1 MSARRA
7 NANQDHHLNIVTWTK
22 WRRLALLALFAASG
36 LVRADGA
43 AAFERIALSANV
55 QSSQIDV
62 YYYRPKGAGPF
73 LLLVLSHGS
82 PRNAEDR
89 GNFGP
94 NTMHAQ
100 AEAYASSGVAVFVP
114 IRRGYGGRGDWAEGY
129 GGCSRADFYGAGL
142 AGARDIDAAIG
153 AASKLPEIDGSRV
166 ALMGVSAGGCASL
179 AAATQG
185 GVIGVVNFAGG
196 RGSKGPDNVC
206 AEDQLVSAAGSFG
219 GSTRLPEL
227 WIYSQ
232 NDHFFGP
239 ALARRMYDAF
249 TAAGGHA
256 TFIAAP
262 PFGGDG
268 HKYISNVSAWKPQV
282 DRFLRQIRFLR

>member
-1 MSARRA
+1 M
-7 NANQDHHLNIVTWTK
+7 DVVTWATC
-22 WRRLALLALFAASG
+22 RRLALLALIAVSG
-36 LVRADGA
+36 VARADNA
-43 AAFERIALSANV
+43 AALERIALSANV
-55 QSSQIDV
+55 QGSQIDV

-73 LLLVLSHGS
+73 PLLVLSHGS
-82 PRNAEDR
+82 PRNAQDR

-114 IRRGYGGRGDWAEGY
+114 IRRGYGGSGDWAEGY
-129 GGCSRADFYGAGL
+129 GGCSRADFYGAGR
-142 AGARDIDAAIG
+142 AGARDIEAAIG
-153 AASKLPEIDGSRV
+153 AASKLPEIDRSRV
-166 ALMGVSAGGCASL
+166 ALMGVSAGGWASL

-185 GVIGVVNFAGG
+185 GIIGVVNFAGG
-196 RGSKGPDNVC
+196 RGSKGPDEVC
-206 AEDQLVSAAGSFG
+206 AEDQLVSAAGSYG
-219 GSTRLPEL
+219 GATRVPEL

-249 TAAGGHA
+249 TAAGGRA

-268 HKYISNVSAWKPQV
+268 HKYISNVSAWKAQV
-282 DRFLRQIRFLR
+282 DRFLRRIGFLR